1 MSKKSCFWTCLLV
14 TAALAG
20 SIHAASLSPD
30 DATIKDDLCLWLR
43 RPEIHYDPQTWVWTD
58 LSGKGNDARADVEG
72 FAGPTVSSGENP
84 AVFSHP
90 FSTVH
95 CNPQDKELLKTP
107 GLNGGAGLTHLTIFS
122 VVKVDVTGGTDQRAV
137 GFGAYTDGDRA
148 DCFDMSFDLTVRKNN
163 GYVSGKNQDLPLGEY
178 VIYAARMD
186 PDNIN
191 MWLNT
196 TGTLSLAF
204 SATGSSF
211 TTVSDNFYVG
221 ELRYSP
227 AGDFDVAEVVVYNT
241 ALTDAQVEGV
251 CEWLQTHVGLGAG
264 EGYPLAFGPDPRDG
278 TMLEATTAILG
289 WKAGDFAVSHD
300 VYLGESFEEV
310 SAATRESQDLFVGS
324 TTDTSQL
331 VGVPEALTPGQTY
344 YWRIDEV
351 NDTNAESPWKGNV
364 WSFWV
369 RPAIA
374 WDPTPADE
382 VKFVHTEQDLS
393 WEIGIGTLFHTVY
406 FGESFDEVNDAVAG
420 GFMTAD
426 ATYDPGPL
434 AADTTYYWRV
444 DEFAGTVPLKGDV
457 WSFTTVPEVAVTDPN
472 LTLWWTL
479 DEAMGATAVDWSG
492 HGYHGIVYGDAQW
505 TDGYQGTALTFEN
518 DVYVEAADH
527 PGITGTAPRTCCAW
541 IKTTTANRT
550 IMSWGQNVAG
560 QKWRMRADATGGLR
574 VEVNGGYH
582 YGITNIADGRWH
594 HVAVTFE
601 DDGTPDALDTL
612 LYVDGQLDATA
623 ASLDEPI
630 DTAAGPVR
638 IGESPWHNAPFLGQ
652 IDDAR
657 VYDKVLTAEEI
668 QQVMRGNPL
677 LAGDPQPGRGAT
689 VDIRDISVLSWS
701 AGDTAASHDVYF
713 GTDRDAVAAADKD
726 APEFQG
732 NQVGASLSLPG
743 LVEFGGGDYYWRID
757 EVEADGTVHAGSIWK
772 FTVPA
777 YLIVED
783 FESYS
788 NDVGSRIF
796 EVWID
801 GIGFTLPEP
810 GHPGNGTGAAV
821 GHDVWSVTS
830 PHLDG
835 TIMETANVY
844 GGNQAMPLYYDNTFS
859 PYYSETERAWTAPQ
873 NWTVSEVD
881 TLTLY
886 FRGAS
891 DNSPD
896 ELYVALEDSAGT
908 VGVAVHPDP
917 NAVLTTQWTEWSIP
931 LGDFTGVNAAA
942 VRTMYIGLGNRN
954 APIPGGTGLI
964 TVDEIRLTKP
974 QSDNAQE

>member
-1 MSKKSCFWTCLLV
+1 MCNRTILLV
-14 TAALAG
+14 ACALALSPAGAVWSGEMLIDDHFDGQGVEAGDAESVNGGFTLTANSIASAATATESG
-20 SIHAASLSPD
+20 SNAEVTTTGGANGNAGITSNTSFDPLSAAAMSEGLTVEWVVTSLSQTTSANGTTFTLQPD
-30 DATIKDDLCLWLR
+30 NVFFNTG
-43 RPEIHYDPQTWVWTD
+43 PYVGVMF
-58 LSGKGNDARADVEG
+58 SGKAD
-72 FAGPTVSSGENP
+72 T
-84 AVFSHP
+84 
-90 FSTVH
+90 
-95 CNPQDKELLKTP
+95 TP
-107 GLNGGAGLTHLTIFS
+107 
-122 VVKVDVTGGTDQRAV
+122 
-137 GFGAYTDGDRA
+137 DG
-148 DCFDMSFDLTVRKNN
+148 VRF
-163 GYVSGKNQDLPLGEY
+163 VGKN
-178 VIYAARMD
+178 
-186 PDNIN
+186 
-191 MWLNT
+191 NT
-196 TGTLSLAF
+196 TGGPTHNLSGLYNYERSSYLDGF
-204 SATGSSF
+204 TVSF
-211 TTVSDNFYVG
+211 TIAEAGWRFQITGLNDPTGTPQFILEEG
-221 ELRYSP
+221 DWP
-227 AGDFDVAEVVVYNT
+227 AGFSLNDVVDNESFVSVHAQTPGSDLVAQYDRCRVWIGPPEPVLHAIVKQPQDGEMIDTTISTLEWRPGDLAASQEVY
-241 ALTDAQVEGV
+241 
-251 CEWLQTHVGLGAG
+251 
-264 EGYPLAFGPDPRDG
+264 F
-278 TMLEATTAILG
+278 
-289 WKAGDFAVSHD
+289 
-300 VYLGESFEEV
+300 GESFDDVNEGLVEPIV
-310 SAATRESQDLFVGS
+310 
-324 TTDTSQL
+324 TTDASLT
-331 VGVPEALTPGQTY
+331 VGVAPPHATGLTPGQTY
-344 YWRIDEV
+344 YWRVDGI
-351 NDTNAESPWKGNV
+351 NDAEPGSPWKGEV
-364 WSFWV
+364 WSFQV
-369 RPAIA
+369 RPATA
-374 WDPTPADE
+374 WSPSPANG
-382 VKFVHTEQDLS
+382 VKFARPEQDLL
-393 WEIGIGTLFHTVY
+393 WEPGIGTLFHTVY

-541 IKTTTANRT
+541 IKTTTANRS

-732 NQVGASLSLPG
+732 NQAGASLSLAG

-835 TIMETANVY
+835 TIMETANVH
-844 GGNQAMPLYYDNTFS
+844 GGRLAMPLYYDNTAS
-859 PYYSETERAWTAPQ
+859 PFISEAERTWAVPE
-873 NWTVSEVD
+873 NWAAEGVTD
-881 TLTLY
+881 LTLY
-886 FRGAS
+886 IRGDATN
-891 DNSPD
+891 DATAM
-896 ELYVALEDSAGT
+896 YVAVEDTAGR
-908 VGVAVHPDP
+908 VAVVPHPDA
-917 NAVLTTQWTEWSIP
+917 AVTAVTGWTEWKIP
-931 LGDFTGVNAAA
+931 LADLTDAGVSVNAVKKMA
-942 VRTMYIGLGNRN
+942 IGVGNRA
-954 APIPGGTGLI
+954 APTPDGAGVVFI
-964 TVDEIRLTKP
+964 DDIRVTAP
-974 QSDNAQE
+974 